1 MAVARSLDLD
11 SRGAVAGSVIF
22 VPLALCYSWGHG
34 RMSGAAR
41 WPEYRLAD
49 RIKGLHA
56 RVLDLKTSD
65 KDCTRLAAWML
76 GRRLTQLGVSA
87 IGLPGGIDVH
97 VVLADPPSEAR
108 QQERHTRLRALGLF
122 GSMPARDIV

>member
-1 MAVARSLDLD
+1 
-11 SRGAVAGSVIF
+11 
-22 VPLALCYSWGHG
+22 
-34 RMSGAAR
+34 MSGAAR

-97 VVLADPPSEAR
+97 VVLPAGRRRGATLVAR
-108 QQERHTRLRALGLF
+108 KSLA
-122 GSMPARDIV
+122 

>member
-1 MAVARSLDLD
+1 
-11 SRGAVAGSVIF
+11 
-22 VPLALCYSWGHG
+22 
-34 RMSGAAR
+34 MSGAAR